1 MHSQAVAMGKKNKG
15 KAQAE
20 SDDALLDAAI
30 AESNEERAKLEA
42 AAAEA
47 KAQADAEAAQP
58 GQSSGA
64 TIWGGTLNHQEVVD
78 KLDMVPVFN
87 IIRLPDRA
95 MVPTEDDFGITGEP
109 SGCWYFDHED
119 AQKQLERMQAENPSL
134 QLALET
140 TSLGTAFAL
149 SEGWQPVPDN
159 APLRLQA
166 SRGGL
171 SELPEP
177 PDPLPDVLRERFNP
191 RTGPIPLLGV
201 DGFRLGNGST
211 PLFFGIVDLVRTW
224 TRDTG
229 KTKEEMPSLTLVD
242 LRLIVARMLSD
253 EGQDWR
259 LLTFCAARKSLEYA
273 AELHTRDVDLGDEP
287 PPLE

>member
-1 MHSQAVAMGKKNKG
+1 MGKKNKN
-15 KAQAE
+15 KSRADA
-20 SDDALLDAAI
+20 DDALLDAAI
-30 AESNEERAKLEA
+30 AESNKERADMEA
-42 AAAEA
+42 AEEAKKQAAAE
-47 KAQADAEAAQP
+47 
-58 GQSSGA
+58 SGDQKA
-64 TIWGGTLNHQEVVD
+64 TIWGGTLSHQEVVD

-95 MVPTEDDFGITGEP
+95 IVPTEDDFGITGDP
-109 SGCWYFDHED
+109 SGCWYFDRDD
-119 AQKQLERMQAENPSL
+119 AQKQLETMQAANPNL
-134 QLALET
+134 ELAVET

-159 APLRLQA
+159 TPLRLQA
-166 SRGGL
+166 SRAGL
-171 SELPEP
+171 SELPEA

-229 KTKEEMPSLTLVD
+229 KPKEEMPSLTLVD

-259 LLTFCAARKSLEYA
+259 LLTFCASRKSLEYA
-273 AELHTRDVDLGDEP
+273 AELHTRDVEIGDEP